1 MKRTGRF
8 VATSLAAAGIL
19 YLATPFSHAAE
30 SKPGWQAEWE
40 KVVAGAK
47 KEGQVNI
54 YIWGT
59 TALLDSGAFQKA
71 YPGIKVLGVSAV
83 GPQLSYRILSER
95 RAGKFLADV
104 VIDGLPNTY
113 PVLHRG
119 GALDPIKPA
128 LLLPEVLDE
137 SKWWGGKHRYADPEA
152 KYVLVNVGAPQS
164 GGISYNTKL
173 VDPKEFQFF
182 WDFIK
187 PKWKGKL
194 LVWDI
199 RGNPGR
205 GSAAFYFFYHNPR
218 LGPNFLTRLFA
229 EMDPVLFRDARL
241 ATDWLSLGKYPLCFA
256 CDARTAKQQGL
267 PVEQFGHMKEG
278 AGMTPRQ
285 FTFALANKAPHPNA
299 AKLFVNWYLSREG
312 QTALQSAMA
321 AAGENTPDSLRE
333 DIPKDMVT
341 LDSRRIK
348 GISYI
353 PLDRAELLELQP
365 IYKVVNEG
373 LKQAGRE

>member
-1 MKRTGRF
+1 MKRTGRL
-8 VATSLAAAGIL
+8 VAATLATAGIL
-19 YLATPFSHAAE
+19 YLAVPFSYAAE

-47 KEGQVNI
+47 KEGQVNV

-59 TALLDSGAFQKA
+59 TTILDSGAFQKA
-71 YPGIKVLGVSAV
+71 YPGIKVLGVPAV
-83 GPQLSYRILSER
+83 GPQLAYRILSER

-113 PVLHRG
+113 PTLQRA
-119 GALDPIKPA
+119 GALDPIKPV

-137 SKWWGGKHRYADPEA
+137 SKWWGGKHRYADPEGEH
-152 KYVLVNVGAPQS
+152 VFINVGAPQS

-173 VDPKEFQFF
+173 VDPKSFQSF
-182 WDFIK
+182 WDFLN

-205 GSAAFYFFYHNPR
+205 GSAAFYFFYHNPQ
-218 LGPNFLTRLFA
+218 LGPNFLRRLFA
-229 EMDPVLFRDARL
+229 EMDPVLFRDERQATNWL
-241 ATDWLSLGKYPLCFA
+241 AVGKYPLCFA
-256 CDARTAKQQGL
+256 CDSRRGKDQGL
-267 PVEQFGHMKEG
+267 PVDLFGHMKEG

-285 FTFALANKAPHPNA
+285 FTFALINKAPHPNA
-299 AKLFVNWYLSREG
+299 AKLFVNWYLSRDG
-312 QTALQSAMA
+312 QTALQRYLV
-321 AAGENTPDSLRE
+321 AAGENPPDSLRE
-333 DIPKDMVT
+333 DISKEMLPA
-341 LDSRRIK
+341 DSRRIK
-348 GISYI
+348 GLSYI
-353 PLDRAELLELQP
+353 PLDRAELLDVQP

-373 LKQAGRE
+373 LKQAGRD